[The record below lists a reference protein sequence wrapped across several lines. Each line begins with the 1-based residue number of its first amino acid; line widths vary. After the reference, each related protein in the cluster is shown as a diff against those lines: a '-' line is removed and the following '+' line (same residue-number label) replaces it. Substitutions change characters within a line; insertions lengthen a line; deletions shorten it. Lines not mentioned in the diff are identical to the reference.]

1 MDFVIVASQP
11 AVAAI
16 VSTVIADL
24 HQPAQKDFP
33 TEDLIGNL
41 SGTPVEIIYEGLV
54 IAQQQRLEAG
64 SVKHMF
70 AAQLF

>member
-16 VSTVIADL
+16 ISTVIADL
-24 HQPAQKDFP
+24 HQPAQQDFP

-41 SGTPVEIIYEGLV
+41 SGTPVEIIYEGFV